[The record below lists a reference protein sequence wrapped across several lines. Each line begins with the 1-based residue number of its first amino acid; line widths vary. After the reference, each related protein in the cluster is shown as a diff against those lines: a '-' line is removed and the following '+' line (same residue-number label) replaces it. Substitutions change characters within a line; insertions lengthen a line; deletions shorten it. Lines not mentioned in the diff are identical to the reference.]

1 MTKNFFK
8 KTIDNLIIMVYNIGT
23 VKVRNT
29 KQHKKEV
36 MKNEL

>member
-1 MTKNFFK
+1 MTKNFFQK
-8 KTIDNLIIMVYNIGT
+8 PIDSLFVMVYNIGT

-36 MKNEL
+36 IKNEL